1 MAKRNT
7 GKRVNLDKEIRRYLT
22 GFLFI
27 MVGVVA
33 VGLTTYISSLIPPM
47 TLSPTGVQNNTP
59 TLGSP
64 AEINYYTYSGNLQ
77 QLWFNP
83 IAPPN
88 SSTEL
93 VVVIDIS
100 NLTPPDPCFGRFHIY
115 GNNWVDAS
123 WSWGQANNHSY
134 VWATTTANIDAYL
147 LGTTNSHSS
156 TPITLYVFVE
166 PLNAN
171 ITATI
176 IDNTLYS
183 TSSNSATFS
192 VSSGLFLNILGFA
205 TGIVFMVAGISR
217 LGVKV

>member
-1 MAKRNT
+1 MLGA
-7 GKRVNLDKEIRRYLT
+7 VI
-22 GFLFI
+22 
-27 MVGVVA
+27 
-33 VGLTTYISSLIPPM
+33 VGLTTYVSSVIPPM
-47 TLSPTGVQNNTP
+47 TLTPTGVQNNTP

-123 WSWGQANNHSY
+123 WTWGQVNNHSY
-134 VWATTTANIDAYL
+134 VWASTTANIDAYL
-147 LGTTNSHSS
+147 LGTTNSHSA

-171 ITATI
+171 ITASI

-183 TSSNSATFS
+183 ANSNTASFS
-192 VSSGLFLNILGFA
+192 VSNTLFINFIGFA
-205 TGIVFMVAGISR
+205 IGIVVVFTGIHK
-217 LGVKV
+217 LGLKF